1 MTIQEAVERFL
12 AAIRA
17 EGKSSE
23 TVRWY
28 RSTLA
33 IFVRSVGDDW
43 STVEAVRDFLA
54 SLDVGPATFGAYHR
68 CLRGFFARCAEWGW
82 VAGNPM
88 LAIRRPRLPNDKPKA
103 ITREDFG
110 RLVQAAG
117 ESPYHLAL
125 ILLLADTGIR
135 GGELVGLRLGDV
147 SLTERQ
153 ALVRGKGSKQRVV
166 TFTPMTAGALRRWL
180 DVREVDSPWLFP
192 GRDPAEHLRRD
203 SLHHILTRF
212 ARLHGISGRVN
223 PHSFRHFL
231 ALEWVAND
239 YGDVFSLADFLGHSD
254 ISVTKRYVRFRTEH
268 LREKHARVSPVA
280 TLLTEDVNG
289 KPVAL
294 QGAPSANGREK
305 SPVSSPSER

>member
-1 MTIQEAVERFL
+1 MTIQEAVDRFL

-17 EGKSSE
+17 EGKSPE

-33 IFVRSVGDDW
+33 IYVRSAGDDW
-43 STVEAVRDFLA
+43 GRLETVRGFLA
-54 SLDVGPATFGAYHR
+54 GLDVGPATFGAYHR
-68 CLRGFFARCAEWGW
+68 CLRGFFARCAEFGW
-82 VAGNPM
+82 VEVNPM
-88 LAIRRPRLPNDKPKA
+88 LSIRRPRLPSDKPKA
-103 ITREDFG
+103 ISREDFG
-110 RLVQAAG
+110 KLVQAAQQ
-117 ESPYHLAL
+117 SPYHLAL

-166 TFTPMTAGALRRWL
+166 TFTPLTASALRRWL
-180 DVREVDSPWLFP
+180 DERAVDSVWLFP
-192 GRDPAEHLRRD
+192 GRDPSEHLRRD

-212 ARLHGISGRVN
+212 ARSHGIDGRVN

-231 ALEWVAND
+231 ALEWVASD
-239 YGDVFSLADFLGHSD
+239 YGDIFSLADFLGHSD

-289 KPVAL
+289 KPIAL
-294 QGAPSANGREK
+294 SGAPSANGREK
-305 SPVSSPSER
+305 SPVLDRPER